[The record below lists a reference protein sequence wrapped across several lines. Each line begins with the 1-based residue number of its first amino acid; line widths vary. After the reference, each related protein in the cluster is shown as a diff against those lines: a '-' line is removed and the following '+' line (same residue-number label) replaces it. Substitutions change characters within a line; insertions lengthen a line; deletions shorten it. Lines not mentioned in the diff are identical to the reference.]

1 MYIIVKG
8 SVFVKN
14 LKELN
19 NMRQI
24 PKTKEYCANKE
35 YYDILYGY
43 LQQQS
48 QWEQKKNNNRRY
60 VNKKLINFSQLG
72 RQLGISRQ
80 TVSNKFKKLIKLGLV
95 IDEPGDRYYLTPL
108 SADIASLIPNPTL
121 KLITD
126 TLNEYSISVYV
137 YLLMRYIANDEK
149 EFLFKLS
156 EVKKHIGI
164 CATTRSND
172 DIIVNILFV
181 LQKIGLIKYHLTTFQ
196 QNNVEYRDVKTIYQL
211 DYLTNYIEI

>member
-1 MYIIVKG
+1 
-8 SVFVKN
+8 
-14 LKELN
+14 
-19 NMRQI
+19 MRQI

-95 IDEPGDRYYLTPL
+95 IDEPGDKYYLTPL

-137 YLLMRYIANDEK
+137 YLLMRYIANNE
-149 EFLFKLS
+149 EIFQFKLS
-156 EVKKHIGI
+156 DIKKHIGI
-164 CATTRSND
+164 CSTTRSND
-172 DIIVNILFV
+172 EIITNILFV
-181 LQKIGLIKYHLTTFQ
+181 LQKIGLIKYRLTTLQ
-196 QNNVEYRDVKTIYQL
+196 QENVDYKDVKTIYQL

>member
-1 MYIIVKG
+1 
-8 SVFVKN
+8 
-14 LKELN
+14 
-19 NMRQI
+19 MRQI
-24 PKTKEYCANKE
+24 PKTKEYCSNKE

-60 VNKKLINFSQLG
+60 VDKSLINYSQLG

-80 TVSNKFKKLIKLGLV
+80 TASKKFKNLINLGLI
-95 IDEPGDRYYLTPL
+95 IDEPGDKYYLTPL

-137 YLLMRYIANDEK
+137 YLLMRYIANNE
-149 EFLFKLS
+149 EIFQFKLS
-156 EVKKHIGI
+156 DIKKHIGI
-164 CATTRSND
+164 CSTTRSND
-172 DIIVNILFV
+172 EIITNILFV
-181 LQKIGLIKYHLTTFQ
+181 LQKIGLIKYRLTTLQ
-196 QNNVEYRDVKTIYQL
+196 QDNVDYTDVKTIYQL

>member
-1 MYIIVKG
+1 
-8 SVFVKN
+8 
-14 LKELN
+14 
-19 NMRQI
+19 MRQI
-24 PKTKEYCANKE
+24 PKTKEYCSNKE

-60 VNKKLINFSQLG
+60 VDKSLINFSQLG

-80 TVSNKFKKLIKLGLV
+80 TASKKFKNLINLGLI
-95 IDEPGDRYYLTPL
+95 IDEPGDKYYLTHL

-137 YLLMRYIANDEK
+137 YLLMRYIANNE
-149 EFLFKLS
+149 EIFQFKLS
-156 EVKKHIGI
+156 DVKKHIGI
-164 CATTRSND
+164 CSTTRSND
-172 DIIVNILFV
+172 EIITNILFV
-181 LQKIGLIKYHLTTFQ
+181 LQKIGLIKYHLTTLQ
-196 QNNVEYRDVKTIYQL
+196 QENVDYKDVKTIYQL

>member
-1 MYIIVKG
+1 
-8 SVFVKN
+8 
-14 LKELN
+14 
-19 NMRQI
+19 MRQI
-24 PKTKEYCANKE
+24 PKTKEYCSNKE

-60 VNKKLINFSQLG
+60 VDKSLINYSQLG

-80 TVSNKFKKLIKLGLV
+80 TASKKFKNLINLGLI
-95 IDEPGDRYYLTPL
+95 IDEPGDKYYLTPL

-137 YLLMRYIANDEK
+137 YLLMRYIANNE
-149 EFLFKLS
+149 EIFQFKLS
-156 EVKKHIGI
+156 DVKKHIGI
-164 CATTRSND
+164 CSTTRSND
-172 DIIVNILFV
+172 EIITNILFV
-181 LQKIGLIKYHLTTFQ
+181 LQKIGLIKYHLTALQ
-196 QNNVEYRDVKTIYQL
+196 QENVDYKDVKTIYQL